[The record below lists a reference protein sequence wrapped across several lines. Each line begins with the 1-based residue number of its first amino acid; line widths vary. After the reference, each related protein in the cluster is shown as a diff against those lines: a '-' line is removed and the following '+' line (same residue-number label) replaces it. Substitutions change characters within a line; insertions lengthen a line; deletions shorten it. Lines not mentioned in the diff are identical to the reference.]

1 MFGKPFLL
9 SITLLLAT
17 TANANSWYN
26 KRIGSTLLYDK
37 FMAAGVPAE
46 AIQRTFEFLDVN
58 EKKSFHVKLG
68 EKIIT
73 KTVSNENYA
82 VIIDY
87 SKPSSERRLFL
98 LNLETGTTEKYF
110 VAHGVR
116 TGNDRAIKF
125 SNKQDSRQTSL
136 GLFLTG
142 SAYEGSHGESLYL
155 HGLEDS
161 NSNAFNRDIVMH
173 GAQYVSAEF
182 LEKYGRMGRSWGCPA
197 VSKPIMKK
205 ILPLIKDGA
214 VLYAYHKDLMPVA
227 QASPTIQEVSK
238 DQQSAADHN
247 NNVVPEEINP

>member
-1 MFGKPFLL
+1 MIRKALIG
-9 SITLLLAT
+9 ITLLISSA
-17 TANANSWYN
+17 AHANSWYD
-26 KRIGSTLLYDK
+26 KKVGSTLLYDK
-37 FMAAGVPAE
+37 FISAGIPAE
-46 AIQRTFEFLDVN
+46 ALQRTFEFLDVN
-58 EKKSFHVKLG
+58 ENKNFHVKLG

-73 KTVSNENYA
+73 KTVANESYA

-87 SKPSSERRLFL
+87 SRPSSERRLL
-98 LNLETGTTEKYF
+98 LLDLERGTTQKFF

-173 GAQYVSAEF
+173 GAQYVSQEF

-197 VSKPIMKK
+197 VAKPIMKK

-238 DQQSAADHN
+238 DQQTAADNN
-247 NNVVPEEINP
+247 NNVLPEEINP